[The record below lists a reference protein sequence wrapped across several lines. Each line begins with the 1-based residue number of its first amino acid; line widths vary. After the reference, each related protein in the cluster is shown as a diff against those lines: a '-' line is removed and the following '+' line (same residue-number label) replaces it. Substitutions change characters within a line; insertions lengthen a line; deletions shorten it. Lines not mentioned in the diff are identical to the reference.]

1 MHWNFLQRPA
11 QPNHEPID
19 HALRAMGNG
28 DCDALRLLY
37 AASAPEIY
45 AFALS
50 CLRHPQDAE
59 DVLHDCLLRA
69 WENAGSYRSQGKPLA
84 WLLTIARNLCMDRLR
99 QQRRFTDLPLEE
111 QTPCILSAEL
121 PVEERIVLEATL
133 STLTDAQRQIVTLHA
148 VGGLKHREI
157 ASLLNMPLGTVLS
170 HYRRALKRLRQSL
183 EQEAEQ

>member
-1 MHWNFLQRPA
+1 MDLKEQY
-11 QPNHEPID
+11 D
-19 HALRAMGNG
+19 KLLRYCYMKTKNSS
-28 DCDALRLLY
+28 L
-37 AASAPEIY
+37 
-45 AFALS
+45 
-50 CLRHPQDAE
+50 AE
-59 DVLHDCLLRA
+59 DIVQETFLKFWQSR
-69 WENAGSYRSQGKPLA
+69 SYEDTGKEMAYLY
-84 WLLTIARNLCMDRLR
+84 TIARNLCMDRLR

-111 QTPCILSAEL
+111 QTPCISSAEL
-121 PVEERIVLEATL
+121 PVAERIVLEATL